1 MVARS
6 SQKEAALPA
15 KGGNSTV
22 AKNKNLMKC
31 QECNRQCK
39 QVDQAKPPRK
49 PPLERANISS
59 FARAAARE
67 QPKADR
73 E

>member
-15 KGGNSTV
+15 KGGNSTI

-39 QVDQAKPPRK
+39 QADQAKPPRK
-49 PPLERANISS
+49 PPPEWANISD

>member
-1 MVARS
+1 MVVRS
-6 SQKEAALPA
+6 PQKEVALPA
-15 KGGNSTV
+15 KGSNSTV

-31 QECNRQCK
+31 RECNRQCK
-39 QVDQAKPPRK
+39 QADQAKPPRK
-49 PPLERANISS
+49 PPLELANISD

-67 QPKADR
+67 QPKADW